1 MKMSLGRILTAAG
14 VAVAVVGV
22 IAMAI
27 GLKLSSEG
35 FFQNVVMYKGIFAA
49 AAGLMIVGAFSGRR
63 ENQKKRDTLELEER
77 ARLSSAPLD
86 ETARHEAETVNI
98 PRRNS

>member
-1 MKMSLGRILTAAG
+1 MSFGRILTAAG
-14 VAVAVVGV
+14 VTVAVGGV

-27 GLKLSSEG
+27 GLKLSADG

-49 AAGLMIVGAFSGRR
+49 AAGLMIVGALFGRR
-63 ENQKKRDTLELEER
+63 EHQKKSESLQEAETR
-77 ARLSSAPLD
+77 RLPTPALD
-86 ETARHEAETVNI
+86 QTPRSDVETVNI